1 MEELKKNVH
10 DLLNTKADHLP
21 LLQRINELV
30 LTNYCISFGGY
41 LKLTPKDVEIYYVNR
56 NAKPP
61 YVDTNMQCIT
71 GLKSNVELVKSRCG
85 ITLEQI
91 QALETS
97 AEEAAR
103 MNAEVEA
110 LREEVS
116 RKATIANRK
125 LDEVKKN
132 MMSAKRLI
140 KNAFDPSKW
149 VELGVMDKR

>member
-1 MEELKKNVH
+1 MAKVYAEQVKKAQ
-10 DLLNTKADHLP
+10 LLA
-21 LLQRINELV
+21 
-30 LTNYCISFGGY
+30 
-41 LKLTPKDVEIYYVNR
+41 
-56 NAKPP
+56 
-61 YVDTNMQCIT
+61 T

-140 KNAFDPSKW
+140 KNTFDPSKW